1 MVQVEK
7 EEQGDIKSW
16 DKAGKRGGHD
26 VAGDFGLGGGG
37 IKTKIEDEK

>member
-16 DKAGKRGGHD
+16 NKAGKRGGHD
-26 VAGDFGLGGGG
+26 VAGEFGLGGRGNKNQNRG
-37 IKTKIEDEK
+37 